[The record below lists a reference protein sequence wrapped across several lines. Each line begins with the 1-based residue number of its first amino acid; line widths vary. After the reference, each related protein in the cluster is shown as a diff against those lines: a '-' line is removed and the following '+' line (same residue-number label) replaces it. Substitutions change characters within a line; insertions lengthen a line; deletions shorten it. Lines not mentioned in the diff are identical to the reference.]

1 MSVTVSATGEQLSGA
16 IPPPPARLARRRLRL
31 VLRVAA
37 WCAAVLCGFAAL
49 GFFLYT
55 RRVDVRG
62 ARQSA
67 RQELAMML
75 EPGERVEQVAFVA
88 QRRWWDYFRETHG
101 VLAATDRRLLFVGV
115 PPKEVMSPE
124 SGPQVF
130 EQRSFPYDRP
140 LRVERGRVFVGT
152 SPGMVLRGG
161 AAKETFAVAAADRP
175 GVDSV
180 LAVVG
185 RVQTAMREAAERERR
200 AQIYASWI
208 ARQPLY
214 HRVERGEALISIAV
228 KYGVTPEQIRAWN
241 GLGSDVVKAG
251 QRLLVKPRT

>member
-1 MSVTVSATGEQLSGA
+1 VTVSAPDDHVSGA
-16 IPPPPARLARRRLRL
+16 IPPPARQARRRLL
-31 VLRVAA
+31 LALRIAA
-37 WCAAVLCGFAAL
+37 WCAAILCGFAAL

-55 RRVDVRG
+55 RRVDVHG
-62 ARQSA
+62 ARQAA

-75 EPGERVEQVAFVA
+75 DPGERVEQVAYVM
-88 QRRWWDYFRETHG
+88 QRHWWDYFRETHG

-115 PPKEVMSPE
+115 PPKEIMSPE
-124 SGPQVF
+124 SGPQIF
-130 EQRSFPYDRP
+130 EQRTFPYDRP

-152 SPGMVLRGG
+152 SPGIVLRGPPG
-161 AAKETFAVAAADRP
+161 KETFAVAAPDRP

-180 LAVVG
+180 LAVMG
-185 RVQTAMREAAERERR
+185 RVQTAMRESAERERR

-228 KYGVTPEQIRAWN
+228 KYGATPEQLKEWN
-241 GLGSDVVKAG
+241 GLRGDVVKAG